1 MRVGV
6 IDDGDVAVLEHAL
19 GEHAVQIERDDDG
32 DALAKDGPRLLEQVA
47 LGVVLALGRHRA
59 VQAEIGAV
67 DGSGG
72 AQGAQPLAGEALPVG
87 GGQGP
92 AGGDGPGAQGRD
104 EAQIGALVKDTQRPA
119 DLITHAAV
127 VVDEGVAGQDI
138 EVGVVAGDGVEGRDF
153 LAALG
158 DKNRGHGRGLWG
170 KKGAGPVM
178 LANILRLGRIH
189 K

>member
-19 GEHAVQIERDDDG
+19 GEHAVQIERYDDG
-32 DALAKDGPRLLEQVA
+32 DALAEDGPRLLEQIA

-59 VQAEIGAV
+59 VQAEIGAI
-67 DGSGG
+67 DRAGG
-72 AQGAQPLAGEALPVG
+72 AQRAQPLAGEALPVG

-104 EAQIGALVKDTQRPA
+104 EAKVGVQVEDAQRAA
-119 DLITHAAV
+119 DLVPHAAV
-127 VVDEGVAGQDI
+127 IVDEGVAGQDV

-170 KKGAGPVM
+170 KAG
-178 LANILRLGRIH
+178 GGG
-189 K
+189 